1 MKLSRRSGA
10 KASFGQLLQPPFDV
24 LRFSLIPR
32 LNYWMDGSPGH
43 RTLFLTD
50 EEEII
55 TVSLEEGMRC
65 LDLLDTQREHC
76 CEFRQGS
83 RYLHQARSEVSR
95 SGTRNCMFFHMEIA
109 DSKGNIHCLPG
120 QIIVSREY
128 PWADGV
134 EPILIEILN
143 SITICN

>member
-1 MKLSRRSGA
+1 MELSRRSGA
-10 KASFGQLLQPPFDV
+10 KAGFDQTLQQPFDA
-24 LRFSLIPR
+24 LSFSLIPG
-32 LNYWMDGSPGH
+32 LNYWMDGRPGK

-50 EEEII
+50 EEEKV
-55 TVSLEEGMRC
+55 TVNFEEGMRC
-65 LDLLDTQREHC
+65 LDLLDTQREHR

-83 RYLHQARSEVSR
+83 RYLHQAGTGVSR
-95 SGTRNCMFFHMEIA
+95 SKTRNCMFFHMEIA

-120 QIIVSREY
+120 QMIVSGEY